1 MQVLLHTDC
10 VIDILKKPNRSVLNL
25 CREKRIQAWVL
36 ASAVPILHAQ
46 LCQTMQDTLARKA
59 LADFLQ
65 HVTLL
70 PLTGVDIH
78 SALADSDMGL
88 LETLAVTAVKGFG
101 LACVVTSLPDG
112 FKGTDIKI
120 IKPDALADF
129 ITAAEKSVGKVPLL
143 NIPATLPEILPEV
156 ERGMADVVRS
166 GHFILGPKVVELEE
180 RIAEYCQTPFA
191 VGVSSGTDALL
202 MALMAD
208 GIKSGD
214 EVITTPFTF
223 FATAGSIARSG
234 ARAVM
239 VDIDPATFNIDPAKI
254 EQAITPKTKA
264 IMPVHL
270 YGQCADM
277 DPILEIAK
285 KHKLTV
291 IEDAAQAIGSEYK
304 GRRAGSLGDFGCFS
318 FFPTKNLGG
327 FGDGGIVTTHSEAL
341 YEKLK
346 ILRNHGMEPK
356 YFHKLIGGNFRI
368 DALQAAVVTAK
379 LKHLEGWTASRRDH
393 AGHYN
398 RLFEENGLTQ
408 FMATPREIFPRH
420 IYNQYIIR
428 VKDGKR
434 DALRK
439 SLGEQNIITEIY
451 YPVPLH
457 LQECFAPLGYK
468 PGDFPV
474 SEQAAEET
482 LALPIAPEITQQQQV
497 VAKILEFFS

>member
-10 VIDILKKPNRSVLNL
+10 VIDTLRKQNGPVLKL
-25 CREKRIQAWVL
+25 CREKQVQAWVL
-36 ASAVPILHAQ
+36 ASAIPRLHTQ
-46 LCQTMQDTLARKA
+46 LCRTMEDDLASKA
-59 LADFLQ
+59 LADFLP

-70 PLTGVDIH
+70 PLTGADIS
-78 SALADSDMGL
+78 SALADSGL
-88 LETLAVTAVKGFG
+88 GFMEALSVTAVKGFG
-101 LACVVTSLPDG
+101 LAGVVTSFPDG
-112 FKGTDIKI
+112 FKGADIPT
-120 IKPDALADF
+120 IKPEALAGF
-129 ITAAEKSVGKVPLL
+129 IASAEKSVEKVPLL

-156 ERGMADVVRS
+156 ERGMADVIRS
-166 GHFILGPKVVELEE
+166 GHFIMGPKVVELEQ

-202 MALMAD
+202 MALMAAD
-208 GIKSGD
+208 IGPGD

-239 VDIDPATFNIDPAKI
+239 VDIDSATFNIDPAKI
-254 EQAITPKTKA
+254 EQAITPQTKA
-264 IMPVHL
+264 VMPVHL

-277 DPILEIAK
+277 DPILELARQ
-285 KHKLTV
+285 HNLTV

-304 GRRAGSLGDFGCFS
+304 GRRAGSLGHYGCFS

-327 FGDGGIVTTHSEAL
+327 FGDGGIVTTQSETL

-356 YFHKLIGGNFRI
+356 YYHKLIGGNFRI

-379 LKHLEGWTASRRDH
+379 LGHLEAWTATRRDH
-393 AGHYN
+393 AGLYS
-398 RLFEENGLTQ
+398 RLFKENGLARFLESPQ
-408 FMATPREIFPRH
+408 EIFPRH
-420 IYNQYIIR
+420 IYNQYIVR

-439 SLGEQNIITEIY
+439 FLGDQNIMTEIY

-457 LQECFAPLGYK
+457 LQECFASLGYK
-468 PGDFPV
+468 KGDFPV
-474 SEQAAEET
+474 SEQAADET

-497 VAKILEFFS
+497 VEKILEFFS

>member
-1 MQVLLHTDC
+1 MQFLLHTDC
-10 VIDILKKPNRSVLNL
+10 VIDTLKKQNGPVLKL
-25 CREKRIQAWVL
+25 CREKQVQAWVL
-36 ASAVPILHAQ
+36 ACAVPALHAQ
-46 LCQTMQDTLARKA
+46 LCRTMEDALARTA
-59 LADFLQ
+59 LADFLK

-70 PLTGVDIH
+70 PLTGADIH
-78 SALADSDMGL
+78 SALADSGMGL

-101 LACVVTSLPDG
+101 LAGVVTAIPAS
-112 FKGTDIKI
+112 FKGTDIPTI
-120 IKPDALADF
+120 QPEALADF
-129 ITAAEKSVGKVPLL
+129 IISAEKSVGKVSLL
-143 NIPATLPEILPEV
+143 DIPATLPEILPEV

-166 GHFILGPKVVELEE
+166 GYFILGPKVAELEE

-202 MALMAD
+202 IALMAAD
-208 GIKSGD
+208 IGPGD
-214 EVITTPFTF
+214 EVITTPYTF
-223 FATAGSIARSG
+223 FATAGCIARSG

-239 VDIDPATFNIDPAKI
+239 VDIDPVTFNIDPAKI

-277 DPILEIAK
+277 DPILAVARQ
-285 KHKLTV
+285 HKLTV

-327 FGDGGIVTTHSEAL
+327 FGDGGIVTTTSEAF

-356 YFHKLIGGNFRI
+356 YYHKLIGGNFRI

-379 LKHLEGWTASRRDH
+379 LNHLEGWTAIRRNH
-393 AGHYN
+393 AGLYTQ
-398 RLFEENGLTQ
+398 LFEDHQLTR
-408 FMATPREIFPRH
+408 FLATPKEIFPRH
-420 IYNQYIIR
+420 IYNQYIVR

-439 SLGEQNIITEIY
+439 FLGDQDIITEIY

-482 LALPIAPEITQQQQV
+482 LALPIAPEITQQQRV
-497 VAKILEFFS
+497 VEKILEFFS

>member
-10 VIDILKKPNRSVLNL
+10 VIDILKKLNGPVLNL
-25 CREKRIQAWVL
+25 CREKKIQAWVL
-36 ASAVPILHAQ
+36 ASAIPRLHTQ
-46 LCQTMQDTLARKA
+46 LCQTMEDALARQA
-59 LADFLQ
+59 LENFLE

-70 PLTGVDIH
+70 PLTGADIR
-78 SALADSDMGL
+78 SALADSNMGF
-88 LETLAVTAVKGFG
+88 LETLSVTAVKGFG
-101 LACVVTSLPDG
+101 LAGVVTSIPDG
-112 FKGTDIKI
+112 FKGTDIQT

-129 ITAAEKSVGKVPLL
+129 ITSAENSVGKVPLL

-166 GHFILGPKVVELEE
+166 GYFILGPKVVELEE

-202 MALMAD
+202 IALMAAD
-208 GIKSGD
+208 IKSGD
-214 EVITTPFTF
+214 EVITTPYTF
-223 FATAGSIARSG
+223 FATAGCIARSG

-239 VDIDPATFNIDPAKI
+239 VDIEPTTFNIDPAKL

-277 DPILEIAK
+277 DPILEVARQ
-285 KHKLTV
+285 HNLTV
-291 IEDAAQAIGSEYK
+291 IEDAAQAIGAEYK

-327 FGDGGIVTTHSEAL
+327 FGDGGIVTTTSEAL

-356 YFHKLIGGNFRI
+356 YYHKLIGGNFRI

-379 LKHLEGWTASRRDH
+379 LGHLEAWTATRRDH
-393 AGHYN
+393 AGQYTQ
-398 RLFEENGLTQ
+398 LFEDHGLTQ
-408 FMATPREIFPRH
+408 FVATPKEIFPRH

-439 SLGEQNIITEIY
+439 FLADQNIMTEIY

-457 LQECFAPLGYK
+457 LQECFEPLGYK
-468 PGDFPV
+468 KNDFPV

-497 VAKILEFFS
+497 VEKILDFFS